1 MKKEPE
7 ITKHHPN
14 QQELGTY
21 FTPTPV
27 AEWISSRV
35 LERLFVKLK
44 GNRNIKIYDPTIG
57 EGVFLTAIVNNLEKL
72 FIKKP
77 QTFAKIERIQLF
89 GSDLQKKYIDFC
101 LKSIT
106 KLISEKSG
114 IKYAV
119 PKILKADGFIE
130 LLDHPRNYDIIL
142 GNPPYIRQEALS
154 IKLKSKLRTSIS
166 LIYPDFQEK
175 ISKQADYYI
184 FFIMAGYSA
193 LKLNGI
199 LAFVVST
206 SWMNSKFGK
215 NFRKFLIN
223 LPARITFAFSPKKR
237 LISDVK
243 INTMIIFIQ
252 KEKTKHKNFEIQ
264 KLKLSDNGILTL
276 SSSKKVKHEKLNHIS
291 NWETYFFR
299 LPAEFFN
306 IYKLFS
312 EHLIPLNQIAE
323 VKTGIYTGLN
333 DFFYIKRDK
342 KEDKKNP
349 RPGSQFLFNVIRSPK
364 KINNWEITQEN
375 LSHQLFICQKSKE
388 HLKKQDIETLNYI
401 LWGEMQSTRLKQK
414 VITEI
419 SWPNVPSV
427 INRTPGWWS
436 FPNVKPTNV
445 FLRYIYYQN
454 FLQPIST
461 VPIFSDRC
469 FHQIYP
475 YKGTNYKR
483 LSLILNFAI
492 TQLFIEI
499 NGRNTLGQG
508 ALKLE
513 TMSARILPTLNC
525 INLDV
530 WDTIPNLDYSHLQEI
545 EIAIYKSLGIR
556 NPKEIYKQINSIH
569 HHLVQKRIKKS
580 INI

>member
-1 MKKEPE
+1 MKKGPE

-14 QQELGTY
+14 QQNLGTY

-35 LERLFVKLK
+35 LEILFEKRME
-44 GNRNIKIYDPTIG
+44 NRNIKIYDPTLG
-57 EGVFLTAIVNNLEKL
+57 EGVFLTAIVNNLDNLYNKE
-72 FIKKP
+72 P
-77 QTFAKIERIQLF
+77 QILAGLEEIELF
-89 GSDLQKKYIDFC
+89 GSDLQEKYIDFC
-101 LKSIT
+101 LKSLS

-114 IKYAV
+114 IKYAS
-119 PKILKADGFIE
+119 PKILKADGFVE
-130 LLDHPRNYDIIL
+130 LLDHPKYYDIIL

-154 IKLKSKLRTSIS
+154 IALKSKLRASIS
-166 LIYPDFQEK
+166 RIYPDFQEK

-184 FFIMAGYSA
+184 YFIMAGFNA

-215 NFRKFLIN
+215 NFRKFLID
-223 LPARITFAFSPKKR
+223 LPARILFAFSPKKR

-243 INTMIIFIQ
+243 INTMVIFIQ
-252 KEKTKHKNFEIQ
+252 KKNTKTNYFEIQ
-264 KLKLSDNGILTL
+264 KLEMSDIGTLAIL
-276 SSSKKVKHEKLNHIS
+276 SSKKVKHEKLNHIS

-299 LPAEFFN
+299 LPSNFFE
-306 IYKLFS
+306 IYRLIS
-312 EHLIPLNQIAE
+312 EHLIPLNHLAD

-333 DFFYIKRDK
+333 DFFYIGRDELDD
-342 KEDKKNP
+342 KENP
-349 RPGSQFLFNVIRSPK
+349 QPDSQFLFKVLRSPK
-364 KINNWEITQEN
+364 KITNWEITQKN

-388 HLKKQDIETLNYI
+388 YLKNHNIETLNYI
-401 LWGEMQSTRLKQK
+401 LWGEKQSTRLKQK

-427 INRTPGWWS
+427 KNRNPGWWS
-436 FPNVKPTNV
+436 FPDVKPTNV

-454 FLQPIST
+454 FLQPISAD
-461 VPIFSDRC
+461 PIFSDRC

-475 YKGTNYKR
+475 NKGIHFKR

-513 TMSARILPTLNC
+513 TMTARILPILNC
-525 INLDV
+525 INLDF
-530 WDTIPNLDYSHLQEI
+530 WDTIPHLYYSHLPVI
-545 EIAIYKSLGIR
+545 EIAAYESLGIN
-556 NPKEIYKQINSIH
+556 NPKETYEQIKSIH
-569 HHLVQKRIKKS
+569 QQLVETRIKKS
-580 INI
+580 HR